1 MKETLI
7 CSLEKHNI
15 YYLSD
20 ANVSFYILVPY
31 KEYDNT
37 NISIRLKS
45 NYDSYDLTKNSLE
58 VVTNELINYYK
69 NLDNYNITLIL
80 PVFYNNILDSFK
92 DKSHNRTPKNLKELV
107 KQYRESQM
115 DLLQDSSDKRTRVAE
130 CRSRLRSMM
139 FKLEDYEYYKEIFPP
154 EKILEEIKSIYEDLE
169 MCAEKYDY
177 SKLPDDRINL

>member
-1 MKETLI
+1 MENNNANLEELSKILSTARMKKGYSQRKVARLI
-7 CSLEKHNI
+7 NTHHSTYNELEKGNIKKPDIDMLRNLSEVLEISLE
-15 YYLSD
+15 L
-20 ANVSFYILVPY
+20 L
-31 KEYDNT
+31 
-37 NISIRLKS
+37 
-45 NYDSYDLTKNSLE
+45 LT
-58 VVTNELINYYK
+58 TAG
-69 NLDNYNITLIL
+69 
-80 PVFYNNILDSFK
+80 YNNILGSFK

>member
-45 NYDSYDLTKNSLE
+45 NYDSYDLTKNSHIREQNVLQF
-58 VVTNELINYYK
+58 VIYQTADQCLKLRYK
-69 NLDNYNITLIL
+69 SFFAYFHYKTLAKHI
-80 PVFYNNILDSFK
+80 VFCYNNNVQTSAL
-92 DKSHNRTPKNLKELV
+92 
-107 KQYRESQM
+107 M
-115 DLLQDSSDKRTRVAE
+115 G
-130 CRSRLRSMM
+130 
-139 FKLEDYEYYKEIFPP
+139 
-154 EKILEEIKSIYEDLE
+154 
-169 MCAEKYDY
+169 
-177 SKLPDDRINL
+177 

>member
-80 PVFYNNILDSFK
+80 PVFYNNILDI
-92 DKSHNRTPKNLKELV
+92 P
-107 KQYRESQM
+107 
-115 DLLQDSSDKRTRVAE
+115 
-130 CRSRLRSMM
+130 
-139 FKLEDYEYYKEIFPP
+139 KEITEDF
-154 EKILEEIKSIYEDLE
+154 EVIDISNTELTDFTTLYLHKLKTEHNISEELLLKINNFLKDDTNVSFSID
-169 MCAEKYDY
+169 
-177 SKLPDDRINL
+177 

>member
-45 NYDSYDLTKNSLE
+45 NYDSYDLTSFLE
-58 VVTNELINYYK
+58 VIPNNTRGSFQSLLLLYTNLY
-69 NLDNYNITLIL
+69 LSLHFCT
-80 PVFYNNILDSFK
+80 V
-92 DKSHNRTPKNLKELV
+92 HT
-107 KQYRESQM
+107 
-115 DLLQDSSDKRTRVAE
+115 
-130 CRSRLRSMM
+130 
-139 FKLEDYEYYKEIFPP
+139 
-154 EKILEEIKSIYEDLE
+154 KI
-169 MCAEKYDY
+169 
-177 SKLPDDRINL
+177 

>member
-20 ANVSFYILVPY
+20 ANVSFYILAPY

-80 PVFYNNILDSFK
+80 PVFYNNIFSFFSKFMRSYNKISTGNIYQEYDIENHRNDPFFQRALGLSRIPAAPSLRQRLDLANATWDTVALNASMALIAN
-92 DKSHNRTPKNLKELV
+92 HTIQTPCKV
-107 KQYRESQM
+107 
-115 DLLQDSSDKRTRVAE
+115 
-130 CRSRLRSMM
+130 
-139 FKLEDYEYYKEIFPP
+139 
-154 EKILEEIKSIYEDLE
+154 IY
-169 MCAEKYDY
+169 
-177 SKLPDDRINL
+177 

>member
-69 NLDNYNITLIL
+69 NLDNYNITLIF
-80 PVFYNNILDSFK
+80 PVFYNNILD
-92 DKSHNRTPKNLKELV
+92 RI
-107 KQYRESQM
+107 
-115 DLLQDSSDKRTRVAE
+115 RVV
-130 CRSRLRSMM
+130 
-139 FKLEDYEYYKEIFPP
+139 
-154 EKILEEIKSIYEDLE
+154 EDLE
-169 MCAEKYDY
+169 MYQIV
-177 SKLPDDRINL
+177 DRYLGVIFNNAYMFLTKNNVKVNNSIYVRSNSIIFINSNYYNSDSNINSHRCYTDSI